1 MGKSRARNICEL
13 YIIYSIINWDFNER
27 IKSKQKHEDQ
37 QPAVNDQPWDLGAP
51 DFQEYATYRLKPT
64 DPHTPTVCLAI
75 WYRNQQKIESNSV
88 FVPLYH
94 LFAGYLSIFFHLFG
108 NSLCSFVHRTIEVCQ
123 VWPAWCWSQT
133 VTTLWTPEDA
143 APGTCQVGGFVTPTT
158 WAFWQWQTNGCT
170 LW

>member
-27 IKSKQKHEDQ
+27 IKSKEKHEDQ

-51 DFQEYATYRLKPT
+51 DFQEYATYRLKPK

-108 NSLCSFVHRTIEVCQ
+108 NSLCSFLHRTIF
-123 VWPAWCWSQT
+123 WYAKLDPPGTRHTRPTTAWCWSQT
-133 VTTLWTPEDA
+133 VTTLWTPEDV
-143 APGTCQVGGFVTPTT
+143 PSGNDCYS
-158 WAFWQWQTNGCT
+158 
-170 LW
+170 